1 MILTAMALATCFE
14 LVGPKYSYL
23 PKVLCFTGMA
33 VNIEQGIMYID
44 SDSMPESMAAEL
56 VRHNEDY
63 YSFKAAKTLFEKDG
77 GICSYETVGVLN
89 LKGKVDNYGSID
101 TLEMWVDYD
110 YTIDNCHSPMRSERA
125 IYQLK
130 Q

>member
-1 MILTAMALATCFE
+1 MLTAMAIATCFE
-14 LVGPKYSYL
+14 LVGPNYHYL
-23 PKVLCFTGMA
+23 PKELCFTGMS
-33 VNIEQGIMYID
+33 VNLEQSIMYID
-44 SDSMPESMAAEL
+44 SETMPETMATDL

-63 YSFKAAKTLFEKDG
+63 YSFKAAKKLFEKDG

-101 TLEMWVDYD
+101 TVEMWIDYD
-110 YTIDNCHSPMRSERA
+110 YTNDNCHSPMRARKA
-125 IYQLK
+125 VYQLK